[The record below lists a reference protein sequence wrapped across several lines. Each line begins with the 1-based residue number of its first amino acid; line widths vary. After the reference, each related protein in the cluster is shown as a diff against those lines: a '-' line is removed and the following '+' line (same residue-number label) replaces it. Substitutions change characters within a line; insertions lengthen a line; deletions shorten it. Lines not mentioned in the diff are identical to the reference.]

1 MAEDNWDVRAKVQ
14 KSLADLTAS
23 QYLFSYSDYNL
34 MSDIT
39 ADPFE
44 KTLSGG
50 FTLAPRD
57 DSLPSARLSAE
68 GGVNQRPSATL
79 SLSIPVGRQ
88 LIDYERRWEKES
100 SKRGGPITTDTVSGK
115 AGPFRAFYSEIDQPG
130 NQGLEQTNIGGSW
143 NVGPA
148 ELFARRIRSR
158 QDVVDPRYAGV
169 FQNTGQDTEIGT
181 IGARGSLPLGPGT
194 LSGGINR
201 QFETRRFPQHISQE
215 SRSMAQA
222 PNVTNYQGGWK
233 GPVGP
238 GILALQAALKDVRN
252 VGMEP
257 SAKAKYTYKNPLGWG
272 GELSATGSYVNP
284 LDPNRESETRFRVA
298 YGLKF

>member
-1 MAEDNWDVRAKVQ
+1 MAEYEWDKKTER
-14 KSLADLTAS
+14 SLSNPTLTAS
-23 QYLFSYSDYNL
+23 QYLLFYSDEYNL

-39 ADPFE
+39 ADTS
-44 KTLSGG
+44 KNTLSGG
-50 FTLAPRD
+50 FTLVPRD

-79 SLSIPVGRQ
+79 SVGNQ
-88 LIDYERRWEKES
+88 LLNFES
-100 SKRGGPITTDTVSGK
+100 RFEDVPPQQGGDVFTSTLSGK
-115 AGPFRAFYSEIDQPG
+115 AGPFRAFYSEIGQPG
-130 NQGLEQTNIGGSW
+130 NQDLEQTNIGGSW
-143 NVGPA
+143 NIGPA
-148 ELFARRIRSR
+148 ELFARRTRSR
-158 QDVVDPRYAGV
+158 QEVVDPLLL
-169 FQNTGQDTEIGT
+169 NTGQDTEIDT
-181 IGARGSLPLGPGT
+181 IGAHGSLPLGRGMV
-194 LSGGINR
+194 SGGVDR
-201 QFETRRFPQHISQE
+201 QFVTSRYPQHISQE
-215 SRSMAQA
+215 SRPMAQA

-284 LDPNRESETRFRVA
+284 LDPNRESEARFRVA
-298 YGLKF
+298 YGRKF

>member
-23 QYLFSYSDYNL
+23 QYLLSYSDYNL
-34 MSDIT
+34 ISDIT
-39 ADPFE
+39 ADTS
-44 KTLSGG
+44 KNTLRGG
-50 FTLAPRD
+50 FTFAPRD

-115 AGPFRAFYSEIDQPG
+115 AGPFSAFYSETGQPG
-130 NQGLEQTNIGGSW
+130 NQGLEQTSYGGRMSI
-143 NVGPA
+143 GPA
-148 ELFARRIRSR
+148 KLFARRIRSR

-169 FQNTGQDTEIGT
+169 FPNTGQDTEIDT
-181 IGARGSLPLGPGT
+181 IGARGSLPFLGGRV
-194 LSGGINR
+194 SGDVNR

-215 SRSMAQA
+215 SRPMAQA
-222 PNVTNYQGGWK
+222 PNVTNYRLGWE

-238 GILALQAALKDVRN
+238 GRFGLQGTLRDVRN

-257 SAKAKYTYKNPLGWG
+257 SVGGSYTIQDPLGLG
-272 GELSATGSYVNP
+272 GRFSATGSYVNP
-284 LDPNRESETRFRVA
+284 LDPNRESEARFRVA
-298 YGLKF
+298 YGRRF

>member
-1 MAEDNWDVRAKVQ
+1 MAEDNWDVREKVR

-23 QYLFSYSDYNL
+23 QYLLSYSDYNL
-34 MSDIT
+34 ISDIA
-39 ADPFE
+39 ADTSK
-44 KTLSGG
+44 KTLRGG

-143 NVGPA
+143 NVGPVQ
-148 ELFARRIRSR
+148 FYGQRNQSS
-158 QDVVDPRYAGV
+158 QFVDPRHARF
-169 FQNTGQDTEIGT
+169 FQNPRFGQQTNT
-181 IGARGSLPLGPGT
+181 FGARGSLPLGPGT

-201 QFETRRFPQHISQE
+201 QFETGWFPQRAGQE
-215 SRSMAQA
+215 SRPMAQA
-222 PNVTNYQGGWK
+222 PNVTNYRLGWE

-238 GILALQAALKDVRN
+238 GRFGLQGTLRDVRN

-257 SAKAKYTYKNPLGWG
+257 SVGGSYTIQDPLGLG
-272 GELSATGSYVNP
+272 GQFRATGSYVNP
-284 LDPNRESETRFRVA
+284 LDPNRESEARFRVA
-298 YGLKF
+298 YGRRF

>member
-1 MAEDNWDVRAKVQ
+1 MAEDNWDVREKVR

-23 QYLFSYSDYNL
+23 QYLLSYSDYNL
-34 MSDIT
+34 ISDIA
-39 ADPFE
+39 ADTSK
-44 KTLSGG
+44 KTLRGG

-115 AGPFRAFYSEIDQPG
+115 AGPFSAFYSETGQPG
-130 NQGLEQTNIGGSW
+130 NQGLEQTSYGGRMSI
-143 NVGPA
+143 GPA
-148 ELFARRIRSR
+148 KLFARRIRSR

-169 FQNTGQDTEIGT
+169 FPNTGQDTEIDT

-194 LSGGINR
+194 LSGDISR

-215 SRSMAQA
+215 SRPMAQDSSVDVGA
-222 PNVTNYQGGWK
+222 GWSGK
-233 GPVGP
+233 AGP
-238 GILALQAALKDVRN
+238 GILAMRGDWRR
-252 VGMEP
+252 GEP
-257 SAKAKYTYKNPLGWG
+257 SLRGSYTIQDPLGLG
-272 GELSATGSYVNP
+272 GQFRAKGSYVNP
-284 LDPNRESETRFRVA
+284 LDPSRRSAAEAMLRYKLRF
-298 YGLKF
+298 